1 MRAEYH
7 EGSSACPVCVGAR
20 DDSQRLDQLHAA
32 MCSLEAFNR
41 SVSHDLRGPLGSIR
55 SLADIAVQALDQRDV
70 PRARQMVTLIAGQA
84 LRCNELVATLLRL
97 AHLER
102 DPLEPG
108 PVDLHELVDA
118 LVDEL
123 RCMPRTV
130 AWPRF
135 ELDDL
140 PSLCT
145 DRQFVATALRNL
157 LVNAVKFTD
166 GMDDACVRISGHR
179 TGGKVVL
186 HVDDNGIGFPQAQA
200 HRLFQP
206 FSRLH
211 AATHDGHG
219 LGLSIVRTAVERL
232 GGQVR
237 ASRSAAGGARFSIE
251 LPDLAAADVHPVIP
265 GSTAVRSPPGGG
277 TARAGR

>member
-7 EGSSACPVCVGAR
+7 DGSSTCPVCVGTR
-20 DDSQRLDQLHAA
+20 EDSHRLDQLQAA

-41 SVSHDLRGPLGSIR
+41 TVSHDLRGPLGSIS

-70 PRARQMVTLIAGQA
+70 PRARQMVSLIAGQA
-84 LRCNELVATLLRL
+84 LRCHELVATLLRL

-108 PVDLHELVDA
+108 PVDLHELVES
-118 LVDEL
+118 LLDEL
-123 RCMPRTV
+123 RCMPRTT

-135 ELDDL
+135 ELDAL
-140 PSLCT
+140 PSMCT
-145 DRQFVATALRNL
+145 DRQFVAAALRNL

-166 GMDDACVRISGHR
+166 GVDQACVRVSGQR
-179 TGGKVVL
+179 VGARVVL
-186 HVDDNGIGFPQAQA
+186 HVEDNGIGFPQAQA

-206 FSRLH
+206 FTRLH
-211 AATHDGHG
+211 ASTHEGHG

-232 GGQVR
+232 GGQAR
-237 ASRSAAGGARFSIE
+237 AGRSAAGGARFSIE
-251 LPDLAAADVHPVIP
+251 LPDLAGACL
-265 GSTAVRSPPGGG
+265 PPGLPAIVHRPVH
-277 TARAGR
+277 TAASPR